1 MATVCVVG
9 TTSWG
14 TTLANIA
21 AQNGHIVN
29 LLSRTKI
36 EAERLNYDRTN
47 ERFFPGV
54 KFPDNLQVTSNVK
67 KAFSSAELV
76 FIAVPS

>member
-36 EAERLNYDRTN
+36 EAEMTHY
-47 ERFFPGV
+47 E
-54 KFPDNLQVTSNVK
+54 K
-67 KAFSSAELV
+67 KLICHKMCHMV
-76 FIAVPS
+76 FWQLS